1 MPTMELQHE
10 IEQFYYREAL
20 LLDRGRFHEWRE
32 LFTPDARYLV
42 SARQVGPTSAEQ
54 LRKED
59 EAPLAD
65 DDFEFL
71 ATRLERLDTGLV
83 HATKPPSR
91 IRRFITNVLI
101 VAEQPQEL
109 EVVSNL
115 LLFHARHEDSE
126 RFFVGQRED
135 RLRRVDGGWRVASRK
150 VMLDHV
156 LLSGLLTFFV

>member
-1 MPTMELQHE
+1 MPSMELQHE
-10 IEQFYYREAL
+10 IEQFYYRETL
-20 LLDRGRFHEWRE
+20 LLDRGRLHEWRE
-32 LFTPDARYLV
+32 LFTPDGRYTV
-42 SARQVGPTSAEQ
+42 SARQVGSAGVEQ
-54 LRKED
+54 LSKED

-65 DDFEFL
+65 DDYEFL

-83 HATKPPSR
+83 HAMQPPSR

-101 VAEQPQEL
+101 IAERPDEL
-109 EVVSNL
+109 EVISNL

-135 RLRRVDGGWRVASRK
+135 RLRRVGGGWRIAARK

>member
-32 LFTPDARYLV
+32 LFTPDARYSV
-42 SARQVGPTSAEQ
+42 AARQVGSADADE
-54 LRKED
+54 

-65 DDFEFL
+65 DDYEFL
-71 ATRLERLDTGLV
+71 ATRIARLDTGMV
-83 HATKPPSR
+83 HATLPASR
-91 IRRFITNVLI
+91 VRRFISNVII
-101 VAEQPQEL
+101 VSECPTDMKVL
-109 EVVSNL
+109 SNL
-115 LLFHARHEDSE
+115 LVFHARHEESE

-135 RLRRVDGGWRVASRK
+135 RLRRIDGAWKVASRK

-156 LLSGLLTFFV
+156 LLPGLLTFFV

>member
-1 MPTMELQHE
+1 MPAMELQHE

-20 LLDRGRFHEWRE
+20 LLDRGRFHEWRQ
-32 LFTPDARYLV
+32 LFTPDARYAV
-42 SARQVGPTSAEQ
+42 SARQVSRTGAEQ
-54 LRKED
+54 LGKED

-71 ATRLERLDTGLV
+71 AIRLERLDTGLV
-83 HATKPPSR
+83 HATQPPSR

-101 VAEQPQEL
+101 VAERPAEL
-109 EVVSNL
+109 EVISNL

-135 RLRRVDGGWRVASRK
+135 LLRKVDGGWHLASRK

>member
-1 MPTMELQHE
+1 MPAMERQFE

-32 LFTPDARYLV
+32 LFTPDARYSV
-42 SARQVGPTSAEQ
+42 SARQVGSASGAQ
-54 LRKED
+54 ADD

-65 DDFEFL
+65 DDYEFL
-71 ATRLERLDTGLV
+71 ATRIARLDTGLV
-83 HATKPPSR
+83 HATQPASR
-91 IRRFITNVLI
+91 VRRFISNVLI
-101 VAEQPQEL
+101 VSEGSADL
-109 EVVSNL
+109 EVISNL
-115 LLFHARHEDSE
+115 LVFHARHEESE

-135 RLRRVDGGWRVASRK
+135 RLRRVEGGWKIASRK